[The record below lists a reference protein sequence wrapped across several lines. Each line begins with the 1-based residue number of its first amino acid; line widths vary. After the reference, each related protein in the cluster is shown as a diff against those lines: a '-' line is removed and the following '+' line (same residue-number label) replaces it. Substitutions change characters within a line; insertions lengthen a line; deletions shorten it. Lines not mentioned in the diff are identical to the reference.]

1 MRLPGLDVIFGLAA
15 PAIDILIK
23 DAGVAALQ
31 VRDDEAC
38 VGPVRA
44 SLDAGSDTLDA
55 APAFGAVEELLEAA
69 HLAILRRSFEAFDM
83 AAQRRGRS
91 HAQDVIE
98 ALGPTP
104 VENLGTAIVTVGAQQ
119 NLGVG
124 PIGADRSQKTAQE
137 GPALLA
143 ARPFG
148 GAKNGG
154 DEATR
159 AVEHDDRLKTIFV
172 VVRIEQTQLLT
183 ARNRVEG
190 VVVVEVEREP
200 LVNLV
205 EGFTIKFEHG
215 AAYAHQVASIGQ
227 VFQSRDGRLGT
238 QFEI

>member
-69 HLAILRRSFEAFDM
+69 HLAILRRGFEARFRGSFEAFDM

-98 ALGPTP
+98 PLGPTP
-104 VENLGTAIVTVGAQQ
+104 VENLGPAKVPAGREQS
-119 NLGVG
+119 LGVG
-124 PIGADRSQKTAQE
+124 A
-137 GPALLA
+137 
-143 ARPFG
+143 
-148 GAKNGG
+148 
-154 DEATR
+154 
-159 AVEHDDRLKTIFV
+159 
-172 VVRIEQTQLLT
+172 
-183 ARNRVEG
+183 
-190 VVVVEVEREP
+190 
-200 LVNLV
+200 
-205 EGFTIKFEHG
+205 
-215 AAYAHQVASIGQ
+215 
-227 VFQSRDGRLGT
+227 
-238 QFEI
+238 